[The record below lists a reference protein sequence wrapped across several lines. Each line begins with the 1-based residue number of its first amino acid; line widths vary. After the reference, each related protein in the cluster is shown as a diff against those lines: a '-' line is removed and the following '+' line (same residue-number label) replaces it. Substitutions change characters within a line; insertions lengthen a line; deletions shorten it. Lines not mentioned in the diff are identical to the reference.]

1 MSIFSIKDCKIF
13 HQLSLRSKILPWTS
27 FSPFK
32 FVSTC
37 TISKTT
43 RSDFSDGKGIFQLMK
58 RVCQIFSSLLKVQE
72 KNFAEFFLFFF
83 IFAFTCSRYIMSF
96 NYNLGHILRVLQ
108 NLSVLRVEDEFKSFA
123 LPIETPFHPWL
134 TCWEIWQWFWCLQ
147 LLLLILYKMWRR
159 CWLSHLQNKVSHHYA
174 YSTGKEYIGNKN
186 PTWYLKYNRLDPQ
199 HPAIGFNE
207 ITPICTR
214 FCTIL

>member
-27 FSPFK
+27 CSPFK

-58 RVCQIFSSLLKVQE
+58 RVCQIFSGLLKVQE

-96 NYNLGHILRVLQ
+96 NYNLRHILRVLQ

-147 LLLLILYKMWRR
+147 LLLLWRKNAKCGEDVDCHIYKIEYPTIMRIRQVKNTLEIKTQHGIW
-159 CWLSHLQNKVSHHYA
+159 NI
-174 YSTGKEYIGNKN
+174 TG
-186 PTWYLKYNRLDPQ
+186 
-199 HPAIGFNE
+199 
-207 ITPICTR
+207 
-214 FCTIL
+214 